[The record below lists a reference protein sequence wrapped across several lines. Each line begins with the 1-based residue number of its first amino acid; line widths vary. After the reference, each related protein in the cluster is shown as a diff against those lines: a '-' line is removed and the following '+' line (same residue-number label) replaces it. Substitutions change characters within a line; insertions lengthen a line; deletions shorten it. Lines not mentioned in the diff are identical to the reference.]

1 MSLSPAEAAKHVGLT
16 KQSVIKA
23 IRSGRL
29 SAIKDASGGWSI
41 EPVELFRVWPAVN
54 QDRGRVTPKVDA
66 GLPPE
71 NNEVVAALKGQIE
84 LLRSQLDDVR
94 VDRNHWRQIAE
105 RSLLTD
111 QRSASERLQ
120 QDTPHPMAAF
130 GPACSA
136 GLRRMNTMNDWVLAR
151 TRSGEQQAWL
161 AGFDESDPVWVASAD
176 EAVAYDREG
185 AEAARLRCT
194 DLPDHDDVLY
204 AVCHLAAGETAPL
217 SASRQPPK
225 GLSPSTEAWL
235 QSALDAGNRA
245 DRDPKFAEE
254 VGKRVP

>member
-29 SAIKDASGGWSI
+29 SAVKNASGGWSI

-54 QDRGRVTPKVDA
+54 QDRGKVALQVDT

-94 VDRNHWRQIAE
+94 MDRNHWRQIAE

-111 QRSASERLQ
+111 QRPPSERVQ
-120 QDTPHPMAAF
+120 QDTPQ
-130 GPACSA
+130 SA
-136 GLRRMNTMNDWVLAR
+136 
-151 TRSGEQQAWL
+151 
-161 AGFDESDPVWVASAD
+161 
-176 EAVAYDREG
+176 
-185 AEAARLRCT
+185 
-194 DLPDHDDVLY
+194 
-204 AVCHLAAGETAPL
+204 ETAPAAEPTPPAPPQ
-217 SASRQPPK
+217 SDSGFWSRLFGRTSK
-225 GLSPSTEAWL
+225 DE
-235 QSALDAGNRA
+235 RH
-245 DRDPKFAEE
+245 E
-254 VGKRVP
+254 

>member
-54 QDRGRVTPKVDA
+54 QDRGKVTPQVDA

-120 QDTPHPMAAF
+120 KDTPQ
-130 GPACSA
+130 SA
-136 GLRRMNTMNDWVLAR
+136 EIAPVAETTSPPQPQSD
-151 TRSGEQQAWL
+151 
-161 AGFDESDPVWVASAD
+161 AGFWSRLFGRPSKDEHH
-176 EAVAYDREG
+176 E
-185 AEAARLRCT
+185 
-194 DLPDHDDVLY
+194 
-204 AVCHLAAGETAPL
+204 
-217 SASRQPPK
+217 
-225 GLSPSTEAWL
+225 
-235 QSALDAGNRA
+235 
-245 DRDPKFAEE
+245 
-254 VGKRVP
+254 

>member
-54 QDRGRVTPKVDA
+54 QDRGKVTPQVDA
-66 GLPPE
+66 SLPPE
-71 NNEVVAALKGQIE
+71 NSEVVAALKGQIE

-111 QRSASERLQ
+111 QRPTSERLQ
-120 QDTPHPMAAF
+120 QDIPSPEIAPVVEPVSSTQTRQLDGGFWSRLF
-130 GPACSA
+130 GRPSK
-136 GLRRMNTMNDWVLAR
+136 
-151 TRSGEQQAWL
+151 
-161 AGFDESDPVWVASAD
+161 DEHH
-176 EAVAYDREG
+176 E
-185 AEAARLRCT
+185 
-194 DLPDHDDVLY
+194 
-204 AVCHLAAGETAPL
+204 
-217 SASRQPPK
+217 
-225 GLSPSTEAWL
+225 
-235 QSALDAGNRA
+235 
-245 DRDPKFAEE
+245 
-254 VGKRVP
+254 

>member
-29 SAIKDASGGWSI
+29 SAIKDASGGWAI

-54 QDRGRVTPKVDA
+54 QDRGKVTPQVDA

-111 QRSASERLQ
+111 QRPASERLQ
-120 QDTPHPMAAF
+120 QDMPKSAEIAPVAETTSPTQPQSDGGFWSRLF
-130 GPACSA
+130 G
-136 GLRRMNTMNDWVLAR
+136 R
-151 TRSGEQQAWL
+151 
-161 AGFDESDPVWVASAD
+161 
-176 EAVAYDREG
+176 
-185 AEAARLRCT
+185 
-194 DLPDHDDVLY
+194 
-204 AVCHLAAGETAPL
+204 
-217 SASRQPPK
+217 
-225 GLSPSTEAWL
+225 PS
-235 QSALDAGNRA
+235 
-245 DRDPKFAEE
+245 KEE
-254 VGKRVP
+254 HHE

>member
-54 QDRGRVTPKVDA
+54 QDRGKVTPQVDA

-71 NNEVVAALKGQIE
+71 NNEVVTALKGQIE
-84 LLRSQLDDVR
+84 LLKSQLDDVR

-111 QRSASERLQ
+111 QRPASERVQ
-120 QDTPHPMAAF
+120 QD
-130 GPACSA
+130 
-136 GLRRMNTMNDWVLAR
+136 
-151 TRSGEQQAWL
+151 
-161 AGFDESDPVWVASAD
+161 
-176 EAVAYDREG
+176 
-185 AEAARLRCT
+185 
-194 DLPDHDDVLY
+194 LP
-204 AVCHLAAGETAPL
+204 
-217 SASRQPPK
+217 
-225 GLSPSTEAWL
+225 
-235 QSALDAGNRA
+235 QSAEIA
-245 DRDPKFAEE
+245 PVAETTSPAQPQSDGGFWSRLFGRPSKDE
-254 VGKRVP
+254 HHE

>member
-1 MSLSPAEAAKHVGLT
+1 MSLSPSEAAKHVGLT

-54 QDRGRVTPKVDA
+54 QDRGKVTPQIDA

-111 QRSASERLQ
+111 QRPAPERVQ
-120 QDTPHPMAAF
+120 QEAPQTAEIVPVAEPTSPAHPQSDGSFWSRLF
-130 GPACSA
+130 G
-136 GLRRMNTMNDWVLAR
+136 R
-151 TRSGEQQAWL
+151 
-161 AGFDESDPVWVASAD
+161 
-176 EAVAYDREG
+176 
-185 AEAARLRCT
+185 
-194 DLPDHDDVLY
+194 
-204 AVCHLAAGETAPL
+204 
-217 SASRQPPK
+217 
-225 GLSPSTEAWL
+225 PS
-235 QSALDAGNRA
+235 
-245 DRDPKFAEE
+245 KEE
-254 VGKRVP
+254 HHE

>member
-29 SAIKDASGGWSI
+29 SAIKDASGGWAI

-54 QDRGRVTPKVDA
+54 QDRGKVTPQVDA

-111 QRSASERLQ
+111 QRSASEQLQ
-120 QDTPHPMAAF
+120 QDTPQSPEITPVAEPTLPAQPQSDGGFWSRLF
-130 GPACSA
+130 GRP
-136 GLRRMNTMNDWVLAR
+136 WK
-151 TRSGEQQAWL
+151 
-161 AGFDESDPVWVASAD
+161 DEHH
-176 EAVAYDREG
+176 E
-185 AEAARLRCT
+185 
-194 DLPDHDDVLY
+194 
-204 AVCHLAAGETAPL
+204 
-217 SASRQPPK
+217 
-225 GLSPSTEAWL
+225 
-235 QSALDAGNRA
+235 
-245 DRDPKFAEE
+245 
-254 VGKRVP
+254 

>member
-29 SAIKDASGGWSI
+29 SAIKEASGGWSI

-54 QDRGRVTPKVDA
+54 QDRGKVTPQVDA

-71 NNEVVAALKGQIE
+71 NSEVVAALKGQIE

-111 QRSASERLQ
+111 QRSASERVQ
-120 QDTPHPMAAF
+120 QD
-130 GPACSA
+130 
-136 GLRRMNTMNDWVLAR
+136 
-151 TRSGEQQAWL
+151 
-161 AGFDESDPVWVASAD
+161 
-176 EAVAYDREG
+176 
-185 AEAARLRCT
+185 
-194 DLPDHDDVLY
+194 
-204 AVCHLAAGETAPL
+204 AP
-217 SASRQPPK
+217 
-225 GLSPSTEAWL
+225 
-235 QSALDAGNRA
+235 QSAEIT
-245 DRDPKFAEE
+245 PVAEPTSPAQPQSHGGFWSRLFGRPLKDDHHE
-254 VGKRVP
+254 

>member
-29 SAIKDASGGWSI
+29 SAVKDASGGWSI

-54 QDRGRVTPKVDA
+54 QDRGKVTPQVDA

-94 VDRNHWRQIAE
+94 EDRNHWRQIAE

-111 QRSASERLQ
+111 QRPASERLQ
-120 QDTPHPMAAF
+120 QDAPQ
-130 GPACSA
+130 PAEPAEIAS
-136 GLRRMNTMNDWVLAR
+136 V
-151 TRSGEQQAWL
+151 GE
-161 AGFDESDPVWVASAD
+161 P
-176 EAVAYDREG
+176 
-185 AEAARLRCT
+185 T
-194 DLPDHDDVLY
+194 LPTH
-204 AVCHLAAGETAPL
+204 
-217 SASRQPPK
+217 
-225 GLSPSTEAWL
+225 L
-235 QSALDAGNRA
+235 QSDGGFWSRLFGRPLKD
-245 DRDPKFAEE
+245 EHHE
-254 VGKRVP
+254 

>member
-29 SAIKDASGGWSI
+29 SAVKDTSGGWSI

-54 QDRGRVTPKVDA
+54 QDRGKVTPQVDA

-84 LLRSQLDDVR
+84 LLRTQLDDVR

-111 QRSASERLQ
+111 QRPASERVQ
-120 QDTPHPMAAF
+120 HDTPQSPEI
-130 GPACSA
+130 
-136 GLRRMNTMNDWVLAR
+136 T
-151 TRSGEQQAWL
+151 
-161 AGFDESDPVWVASAD
+161 
-176 EAVAYDREG
+176 AVAEPTSTPQPQSDG
-185 AEAARLRCT
+185 GFWSRLFGR
-194 DLPDHDDVLY
+194 
-204 AVCHLAAGETAPL
+204 
-217 SASRQPPK
+217 
-225 GLSPSTEAWL
+225 PSKDEHH
-235 QSALDAGNRA
+235 
-245 DRDPKFAEE
+245 E
-254 VGKRVP
+254 